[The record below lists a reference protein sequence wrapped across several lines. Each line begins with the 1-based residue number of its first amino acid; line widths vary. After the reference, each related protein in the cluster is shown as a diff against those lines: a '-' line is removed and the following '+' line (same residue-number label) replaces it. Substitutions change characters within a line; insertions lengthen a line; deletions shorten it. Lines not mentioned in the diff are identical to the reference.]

1 MPITYAKKGNEINV
15 YAKQETSELDVLLEK
30 IKEKGYNCD
39 ASMNQGNL
47 EELFLA
53 ITKGGMA
60 SVSYN

>member
-1 MPITYAKKGNEINV
+1 MNLNR
-15 YAKQETSELDVLLEK
+15 YAKQETSELDALLEK
-30 IKEKGYNCD
+30 IKENGYNCD
-39 ASMNQGNL
+39 VSMKQGNL